1 MRIKQINGKRF
12 LALMLAVVLLPL
24 SFVFAEETEEIIKE
38 KGVPDVN
45 PAVLF
50 SWYYATADLPAGST
64 LAENSLRFGSLYP
77 EKPVIGEDGK
87 EEEAKG
93 EKVTS
98 ATVTWKDGSYFLSK
112 SIQVTVDDEGAE
124 IRLDPERM
132 QWTGNAVVTFVL
144 ESEHYRYE
152 TDRELIVL
160 DPEKTPSFTQKVY
173 NPVFNVAPGSTFTA
187 QDLLG
192 GIASVDYP
200 AFCQENRLP
209 YPDTEVKVEET
220 DTPGILYDENSGVF
234 TLEDYGVYDLN
245 LNLRIANL
253 VWMLPFRIESE
264 PYSITGPGFVMPG
277 TTARYRV
284 TDLDAAAGRIYTWSV
299 DGDGITIDPKDG
311 TLTVSEKAKTN
322 AYFRVILTP
331 DKDPAINTSVLVP
344 EGVLPMQLYVM
355 HETES
360 GDESE
365 EPTEPAPLTE
375 KEAGFAVSVPEG
387 DNWRTGVSKNRQD
400 GWMFRCV
407 TNGTGGTT
415 VAVDART
422 DRITTGFREDDLAA
436 MSYYN
441 ENTFPETVK
450 NLQSRDIRIDGH
462 LAREYLFTVTDQ
474 NGQATHYGQ
483 ICYCRDNQALTVRV
497 FTTKQGIG
505 ADKLIPVTMKD
516 LDRIAEGIRYEPD
529 ENSIHREDAQLTLK
543 TPDGGTFMVAGESL
557 PLTVEF
563 ANPDKINDKEKNNS
577 LTWVIKDA
585 ESGEET
591 DAASI
596 NQYNVL
602 KINRDIEKMMNLE
615 VTAVSAMFGTKASC
629 TITVCPRTK
638 EISVEPDTIYW
649 YRGRKNPP
657 VTVKATVEPK
667 DIPPDR
673 LTWEAYDAKKLTV
686 TPNDDGTAVLTFLE
700 GGNNSATVTAPDG
713 TKGLVRIR
721 TVSPV
726 ESIALER
733 KGKALPGKTVTYK
746 VRFEPDKGII
756 KDVEWSIDVGED
768 IAVINEKG
776 EIAIQSETVPG
787 TVITVTCK
795 ALGAPEPVIVPDEM
809 IVE

>member
-284 TDLDAAAGRIYTWSV
+284 TDLDAAASRIYTWSV

-344 EGVLPMQLYVM
+344 EGVLPMQLYVI
-355 HETES
+355 
-360 GDESE
+360 
-365 EPTEPAPLTE
+365 
-375 KEAGFAVSVPEG
+375 KAGH
-387 DNWRTGVSKNRQD
+387 WRG
-400 GWMFRCV
+400 
-407 TNGTGGTT
+407 
-415 VAVDART
+415 
-422 DRITTGFREDDLAA
+422 
-436 MSYYN
+436 
-441 ENTFPETVK
+441 
-450 NLQSRDIRIDGH
+450 
-462 LAREYLFTVTDQ
+462 
-474 NGQATHYGQ
+474 
-483 ICYCRDNQALTVRV
+483 
-497 FTTKQGIG
+497 
-505 ADKLIPVTMKD
+505 
-516 LDRIAEGIRYEPD
+516 
-529 ENSIHREDAQLTLK
+529 
-543 TPDGGTFMVAGESL
+543 
-557 PLTVEF
+557 
-563 ANPDKINDKEKNNS
+563 
-577 LTWVIKDA
+577 
-585 ESGEET
+585 
-591 DAASI
+591 
-596 NQYNVL
+596 
-602 KINRDIEKMMNLE
+602 
-615 VTAVSAMFGTKASC
+615 
-629 TITVCPRTK
+629 
-638 EISVEPDTIYW
+638 
-649 YRGRKNPP
+649 
-657 VTVKATVEPK
+657 
-667 DIPPDR
+667 
-673 LTWEAYDAKKLTV
+673 
-686 TPNDDGTAVLTFLE
+686 
-700 GGNNSATVTAPDG
+700 
-713 TKGLVRIR
+713 
-721 TVSPV
+721 
-726 ESIALER
+726 
-733 KGKALPGKTVTYK
+733 
-746 VRFEPDKGII
+746 
-756 KDVEWSIDVGED
+756 
-768 IAVINEKG
+768 
-776 EIAIQSETVPG
+776 
-787 TVITVTCK
+787 
-795 ALGAPEPVIVPDEM
+795 
-809 IVE
+809 